1 MELAAAVLATK
12 VDKVLKSELQLDLET
27 SIFWTDSES
36 VLKYISN
43 EHSRFHTFVANR
55 VSFIRETTE
64 PTQWKFVD
72 TKLNPADEASR
83 GQRSKR
89 FLQNTRW
96 IHGPDF
102 LWKTNL
108 DWPPIHIKAHSISE
122 DDPEVKRSSNMNVI
136 IQGGTKPTD
145 KLMSY
150 FSSWTKLKVS
160 VAWYLKL
167 KETLKCLVL
176 KKITKFKNQHQPSNS
191 EYGKGFQAKYG
202 T

>member
-1 MELAAAVLATK
+1 MGPLKKITIPRLELAAAVLATK
-12 VDKVLKSELQLDLET
+12 VDKDLKSELQLDLET
-27 SIFWTDSES
+27 SIFWTDGES

-43 EHSRFHTFVANR
+43 EHTWFHTFVANR
-55 VSFIRETTE
+55 ASFIRETTE

-83 GQRSKR
+83 GQRIKS
-89 FLQNTRW
+89 FFQNPRW

-102 LWKTNL
+102 LWKTNI
-108 DWPPIHIKAHSISE
+108 DWPLIHIKAHSLSE
-122 DDPEVKRSSNMNVI
+122 DDPEVKRSSTMNVI
-136 IQGGTKPTD
+136 IQGGAKPTD

-167 KETLKCLVL
+167 KEILKCLVL
-176 KKITKFKNQHQPSNS
+176 SRK
-191 EYGKGFQAKYG
+191 
-202 T
+202 